1 MRTLDSPE
9 VVVGLDLGGT
19 TFKSAFV
26 ERDGTHAFV
35 GRHRP
40 ERAAGPEGV
49 VAGIL
54 DHAAASVAEATRRG
68 AVVRAVGVASCGVV
82 DEAAGV
88 AVFSAAF
95 GWHDVPLRERLA
107 ERLGLPVA
115 LGHDVRAGG
124 VAEARLGA
132 GVGHDVFLFV
142 PIGTGV
148 GAAVMIGGR
157 PFVGAHWRAG
167 EMGHLVL
174 RPGGRSCGCGQRGCV
189 STVAGGPAVA
199 RRYGELTDDRTHG
212 VDAAGVARLAAAGEP
227 IAGRVWAEMVAALA
241 DALAASVSM
250 LDPSAVVLGGGIGR
264 AGASLSRPLREELER
279 RLTFQVMP
287 RLLPARFA
295 DESGSLGAGLLAWDL
310 LAGSPG
316 PAPSPA

>member
-1 MRTLDSPE
+1 MRAFAGED
-9 VVVGLDLGGT
+9 VVLGLDLGGT
-19 TFKSAFV
+19 TFKSALI
-26 ERDGTHAFV
+26 ERDGTHDFV
-35 GRHRP
+35 GRLHSGR
-40 ERAAGPEGV
+40 ELGPDAV
-49 VAGIL
+49 VDNVL

-95 GWHDVPLRERLA
+95 GWRDVPLRDLLG

-148 GAAVMIGGR
+148 GAAIMIGGR
-157 PFVGAHWRAG
+157 PFVGANWRAG
-167 EMGHLVL
+167 EMGHMVL
-174 RPGGRSCGCGQRGCV
+174 HPGGDVCGCGQRGCV
-189 STVAGGPAVA
+189 STVAGGPAMV
-199 RRYGELTDDRTHG
+199 RRHRELASPA
-212 VDAAGVARLAAAGEP
+212 DAGDIDATGIARLAADGDP
-227 IAGRVWAEMVAALA
+227 IAARVWVEMVDALA
-241 DALAASVSM
+241 GTLAASVSM

-264 AGASLSRPLREELER
+264 SGDLLLRPLREELER
-279 RLTFQVMP
+279 RLTFQVP
-287 RLLPARFA
+287 PKLVEARFE
-295 DESGSLGAGLLAWDL
+295 DEAGSLGAGLLGWDL
-310 LAGSPG
+310 LAGG
-316 PAPSPA
+316 PPSRS

>member
-1 MRTLDSPE
+1 MRTFDGSD

-19 TFKSAFV
+19 TFKSALI
-26 ERDGTHAFV
+26 EPDGTHEFV

-40 ERAAGPEGV
+40 ERAAGPEEV

-54 DHAAASVAEATRRG
+54 DHAAESVAEATRRG

-95 GWHDVPLRERLA
+95 KWHDVPLRDRLA

-157 PFVGAHWRAG
+157 PFVGAHWQAG
-167 EMGHLVL
+167 EMGHMVL
-174 RPGGRSCGCGQRGCV
+174 RPGGRRCGCGQRGCV
-189 STVAGGPAVA
+189 STVAGGPAMA
-199 RRYGELTDDRTHG
+199 RRYRELTDDAAGG
-212 VDAAGVARLAAAGEP
+212 VDAADVAALAAADDP
-227 IAGRVWAEMVAALA
+227 IAGRVWAEMVDALA
-241 DALAASVSM
+241 DTLAASVSM
-250 LDPSAVVLGGGIGR
+250 LDPSAVVLGGGIARSGEL
-264 AGASLSRPLREELER
+264 LSRPLRAELER

-287 RLLPARFA
+287 LLLPARFA

-310 LAGSPG
+310 LAGPVPAG
-316 PAPSPA
+316 PAAR